1 MWETIRGYLTFTRK
15 ERLGVLFLLGLISAL
30 FILPYFFG
38 PSIGDPDPGVYE
50 KLKEGIRKFETR
62 RNDSSLGAVRHDRY
76 PDQRQSAAET
86 YSVNT
91 AMPERIELFNFDPNA
106 LSVKGW
112 QRLGLSGRL
121 IKTILHYIEKG
132 GRFKR
137 AEDLRKLYGLSS
149 ADYERLRPFVR
160 ISPAPGDV
168 RPRAAFETGTGYPLQ
183 TLKNPV
189 QIYQGIAVEANRGMF
204 LTYAGKKLHLTDIN
218 LADSSDWAS
227 LPGIGEK
234 LASRI
239 IRFREKLGGFYRID
253 QVGETFG
260 LADSTFQKIKSC
272 LICSSTSICQID
284 LNSAT
289 KEELQAHPYIRW
301 QLARMIT
308 DYRIQHGGFHSVDEL
323 LQLARMETSN
333 FEKLKPYLIVKP

>member
-50 KLKEGIRKFETR
+50 KLKEGIRKFEAR
-62 RNDSSLGAVRHDRY
+62 GNDSSLTAVRHDRY
-76 PDQRQSAAET
+76 QDQRSSAMET

-91 AMPERIELFNFDPNA
+91 GMTERIEMFNFDPNG
-106 LSVKGW
+106 LSAKGW
-112 QRLGLSGRL
+112 ERLGLSGRL
-121 IKTILHYIEKG
+121 IKTILHYIEQG
-132 GRFKR
+132 GRFRK

-149 ADYERLRPFVR
+149 ADYERLLPFVR
-160 ISPAPGDV
+160 ITPVQSDHRPHGGFDERTGYRRQTIKNADTMYLRTDLKASPARTLPY
-168 RPRAAFETGTGYPLQ
+168 AA
-183 TLKNPV
+183 
-189 QIYQGIAVEANRGMF
+189 
-204 LTYAGKKLHLTDIN
+204 KKLQRTDIN
-218 LADSSDWAS
+218 LADSSDWAR

-239 IRFREKLGGFYRID
+239 VRFREKLGGFYRID

-260 LADSTFQKIKSC
+260 LPDSSFQKIKSC
-272 LICSSTSICQID
+272 LLCSSTPLHKID

-289 KEELQAHPYIRW
+289 KEELQTHPYIRW
-301 QLARMIT
+301 QLAKIIFE
-308 DYRIQHGGFHSVDEL
+308 YRRQHGGFHSVDEL
-323 LQLARMETSN
+323 LQLARMDSLN
-333 FEKLKPYLIVKP
+333 FEKLKPYLVVNP